1 MEDLFDKLRNG
12 IYKKGKVYGIIFD
25 VALTVSMINFFAYI
39 VGTGLAEL
47 VMTGL

>member
-12 IYKKGKVYGIIFD
+12 IYKKGKAYGIIFD
-25 VALTVSMINFFAYI
+25 VALAAFMINIFAYI
-39 VGTGLAEL
+39 IGTGLAEL